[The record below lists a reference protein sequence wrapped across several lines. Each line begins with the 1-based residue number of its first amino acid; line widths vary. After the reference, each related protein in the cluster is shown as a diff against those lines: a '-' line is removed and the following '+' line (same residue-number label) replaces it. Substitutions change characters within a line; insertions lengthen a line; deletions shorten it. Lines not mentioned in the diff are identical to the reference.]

1 MIQHSCVGLIAQ
13 ELSQHRAL
21 CAPGSS
27 RELLLSAHSALCPP
41 KCRRAKRQHCGVTEV
56 SVPQGVGCPRTDPS
70 SSAGMLS
77 KSPGEQDGYRRLSPD
92 CHKWPLVGLCPGKGA
107 DFGCTMEQDVPFLT
121 ALPRNCSFDMICPE
135 LRNQVCPTE
144 IPVTTDFLP
153 RLVFQSI
160 ASME

>member
-1 MIQHSCVGLIAQ
+1 MLRSSPSTGLSVLQAAAENFCSLLIQPC
-13 ELSQHRAL
+13 AL
-21 CAPGSS
+21 PSG
-27 RELLLSAHSALCPP
+27 EGQ
-41 KCRRAKRQHCGVTEV
+41 RQHCGVTEV

-70 SSAGMLS
+70 SSAGIFS

-92 CHKWPLVGLCPGKGA
+92 CHKWPLLGLCPGKGA
-107 DFGCTMEQDVPFLT
+107 DFGCTMEQDVPFLS

-135 LRNQVCPTE
+135 LRTQVCPTE